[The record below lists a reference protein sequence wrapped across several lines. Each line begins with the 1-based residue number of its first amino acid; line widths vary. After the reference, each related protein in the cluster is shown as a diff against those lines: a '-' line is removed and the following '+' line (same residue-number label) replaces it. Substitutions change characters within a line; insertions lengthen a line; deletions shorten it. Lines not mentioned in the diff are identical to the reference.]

1 MRTIFIE
8 TCATSLLAAVAA
20 WTATAEDLP
29 VRSTADVE
37 VVFKS
42 LDRNS
47 DRKISRS
54 EASVKGSVS
63 KRFDGIDGQRAKLE
77 RLCRYVSR
85 PPVARAIGHDFFGS
99 GEVPAQDGL
108 SRWHHAHCDG
118 AAGSAGKTGSTGA
131 ATADAPD
138 EVSWVF
144 APHTLPGSP
153 TAIVKAVRSLGLEGV
168 IAKRKHSAYVPGE
181 RTDDWQKLKLENQQE
196 FVIGRYRPDRAAS
209 MLCSWATTM
218 TPAYGSRARCE
229 PASFPTCVARSSRR

>member
-63 KRFDGIDGQRAKLE
+63 KRFDGIDA
-77 RLCRYVSR
+77 
-85 PPVARAIGHDFFGS
+85 
-99 GEVPAQDGL
+99 DGDGYL
-108 SRWHHAHCDG
+108 S
-118 AAGSAGKTGSTGA
+118 K
-131 ATADAPD
+131 
-138 EVSWVF
+138 
-144 APHTLPGSP
+144 
-153 TAIVKAVRSLGLEGV
+153 
-168 IAKRKHSAYVPGE
+168 
-181 RTDDWQKLKLENQQE
+181 QE
-196 FVIGRYRPDRAAS
+196 FAARPSAERF
-209 MLCSWATTM
+209 
-218 TPAYGSRARCE
+218 E
-229 PASFPTCVARSSRR
+229 

>member
-63 KRFDGIDGQRAKLE
+63 KRFDGID
-77 RLCRYVSR
+77 S
-85 PPVARAIGHDFFGS
+85 
-99 GEVPAQDGL
+99 DGDGYL
-108 SRWHHAHCDG
+108 SR
-118 AAGSAGKTGSTGA
+118 
-131 ATADAPD
+131 
-138 EVSWVF
+138 
-144 APHTLPGSP
+144 
-153 TAIVKAVRSLGLEGV
+153 
-168 IAKRKHSAYVPGE
+168 
-181 RTDDWQKLKLENQQE
+181 QE
-196 FVIGRYRPDRAAS
+196 FAARPSAQRF
-209 MLCSWATTM
+209 
-218 TPAYGSRARCE
+218 E
-229 PASFPTCVARSSRR
+229 